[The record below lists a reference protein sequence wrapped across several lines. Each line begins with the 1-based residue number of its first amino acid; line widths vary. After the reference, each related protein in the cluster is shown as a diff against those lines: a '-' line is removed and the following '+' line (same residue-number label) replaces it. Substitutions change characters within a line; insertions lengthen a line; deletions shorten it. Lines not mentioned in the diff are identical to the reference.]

1 MIRCHPKQRF
11 FFFFLVQVKVK
22 KRQTKHKHGGIHS
35 SSYRCRQRRERFS
48 PYMAVCLLTSRLS
61 EPWSLQ
67 WKITAGCFFPS
78 LFLLLLNDCFQADLF
93 PRSHSFCSL
102 FFPPPDRLL
111 NRRNSSALSSFL
123 PGSWSN
129 PRPSLPS
136 HPSLSLLTITPFI
149 FLSSLSQAGLQW
161 ELRGD
166 GRASALAPLSAF
178 LMSLKHRGV
187 SLLWRWGDR
196 GRPKGDKPH

>member
-11 FFFFLVQVKVK
+11 FFFCMQVKVK
-22 KRQTKHKHGGIHS
+22 KMQTKHKLGGIHS
-35 SSYRCRQRRERFS
+35 CSYSRRQRRERFS
-48 PYMAVCLLTSRLS
+48 PYMTVCLLTSRLS
-61 EPWSLQ
+61 KPWSLQ

-93 PRSHSFCSL
+93 SRSHSCCPPPL
-102 FFPPPDRLL
+102 PPDRLL
-111 NRRNSSALSSFL
+111 NHRNSSALSSFL

-129 PRPSLPS
+129 LRPSLPS
-136 HPSLSLLTITPFI
+136 PSFSFSLDHHSIHLSFI
-149 FLSSLSQAGLQW
+149 PVSCGSPVGAERW
-161 ELRGD
+161 
-166 GRASALAPLSAF
+166 RACVCLALLSAF